1 MQGMVRV
8 LAGWR
13 HWRIVLSALAG
24 AILPL
29 AFAPLSA
36 YPLALVSPALFFLLI
51 DAQRPGLAARC
62 GFAFGFAAFLAGT
75 YWLYISVH
83 HFGKAPLLVALP
95 VMFGLIAFMAA
106 WYALLGWL
114 CARWLTGS
122 ASTRWLLAWPAAWV
136 SVEWL
141 RGWVATGFPW
151 LSLGYSQV
159 DSPLGGFAPLAGVY
173 GVSWAAAL
181 VAGGILLSLLGEG
194 RQRWLGLLVALV
206 VWLGGGLLRSVP
218 WTTPEG
224 APARVMVA
232 QGNVAQD
239 MKWLPEQRQP
249 TLDLYRE
256 MTLQNLDSE
265 LIVWPEAALPS
276 LVSEEREFLAEV
288 WTRVQDSGGAL
299 VLGVLRLEP
308 DDWSVRNSLLALG
321 EEAGFYDKRHLVP
334 FGEFFPVPGFVRNW
348 LRLMSLPYSDIEHG
362 WHDQPV
368 LLAGRFRIAPSICY
382 EDAFGAEQ
390 RSFFPEAN
398 ILVNVSND
406 AWFGD
411 SVAPHQHL
419 QMARFRALESGRFLI
434 RSTNTGVS
442 AVVDAKGRV
451 VARSPQFRV
460 AALRAEVRLFT
471 GVTPYILVGNGP
483 VMTLA
488 LIAML
493 AGALLGKAWRH
504 ESVTPNTG

>member
-1 MQGMVRV
+1 M
-8 LAGWR
+8 LASWK
-13 HWRIVLSALAG
+13 HWRVALSALAG
-24 AILPL
+24 AMLPL
-29 AFAPLSA
+29 SFAPLSA
-36 YPLALVSPALFFLLI
+36 YPLALASTALFFLLI

-106 WYALLGWL
+106 WYALLAWM
-114 CARWLTGS
+114 CARWLNGS
-122 ASTRWLLAWPAAWV
+122 AVTRLLLAWPAAWV
-136 SVEWL
+136 TVEWL

-151 LSLGYSQV
+151 LSLGYSQL
-159 DSPLGGFAPLAGVY
+159 DSPLAGFAPLAGVY
-173 GVSWAAAL
+173 GVSWAVAL

-194 RQRWLGLLVALV
+194 RKQRWLGLLVALV

-218 WTTPEG
+218 WTAPEG
-224 APARVMVA
+224 DPALVMVA

-256 MTLQNLDSE
+256 LTLQNLDSE
-265 LIVWPEAALPS
+265 LIVWPEAALPN
-276 LVSEEREFLAEV
+276 LVSEEREYLSEV
-288 WTRVQDSGGAL
+288 WTRVQESGGAL

-308 DDWSVRNSLLALG
+308 QDWTVRNSLLALG
-321 EEAGFYDKRHLVP
+321 EEPGFYDKRHLVP

-348 LRLMSLPYSDIEHG
+348 LRLLSLPYSDIEPG
-362 WHDQPV
+362 PFDQAV

-390 RSFFPEAN
+390 RSFLPEAN
-398 ILVNVSND
+398 LLVNISND

-419 QMARFRALESGRFLI
+419 QMARMRALESGRFLI

-442 AVVDAKGRV
+442 AVVDNNGQV
-451 VARSPQFRV
+451 MARSPQFKV
-460 AALRAEVRLFT
+460 AALRSKVQLFT
-471 GVTPYILVGNGP
+471 GATPYILAGNAP
-483 VMTLA
+483 VMALA

-493 AGALLGKAWRH
+493 AGALLGKKRRH
-504 ESVTPNTG
+504 PSRPAVTPNTG

>member
-122 ASTRWLLAWPAAWV
+122 ASMRWLLAWPAAWV

-206 VWLGGGLLRSVP
+206 VWLGGGLLRPVP

-348 LRLMSLPYSDIEHG
+348 LRLMSLPYSDIDT
-362 WHDQPV
+362 W
-368 LLAGRFRIAPSICY
+368 LA
-382 EDAFGAEQ
+382 
-390 RSFFPEAN
+390 
-398 ILVNVSND
+398 
-406 AWFGD
+406 
-411 SVAPHQHL
+411 
-419 QMARFRALESGRFLI
+419 
-434 RSTNTGVS
+434 
-442 AVVDAKGRV
+442 
-451 VARSPQFRV
+451 
-460 AALRAEVRLFT
+460 
-471 GVTPYILVGNGP
+471 
-483 VMTLA
+483 
-488 LIAML
+488 
-493 AGALLGKAWRH
+493 
-504 ESVTPNTG
+504 